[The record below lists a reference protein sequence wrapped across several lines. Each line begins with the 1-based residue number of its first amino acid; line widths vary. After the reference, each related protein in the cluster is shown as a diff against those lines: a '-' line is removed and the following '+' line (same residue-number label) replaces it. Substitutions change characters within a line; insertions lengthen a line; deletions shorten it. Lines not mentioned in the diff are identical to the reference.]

1 MTISKKLR
9 RYRGWIA
16 LVVLVAVGGV
26 AYALM
31 RPASSDTAATTYTT
45 GTAATGTL
53 SVTVAGTGNLEVDGT
68 TDVYPATSGTVASVK
83 VAEGDAVSKGDV
95 LFTLDADTA
104 EAATAKAL
112 ASYRQSQQGVA
123 QASANLV
130 KAKNNLATLQSRAK
144 EPSSTVTSADIT
156 AAKAEISSA
165 SASLTSSKASVTV
178 ASLEYE
184 QTHDAEGGLVVK
196 APASGVI
203 YTLDIEV
210 GDTVSTSGGGS
221 SSSTSGGGA
230 SATDGGTTS
239 TSSTSSSSSSAPIV
253 IAPEQPLAV
262 HLTVNEVDLPSLKV
276 GQRADIAFDALPD
289 ITATGK
295 VYDIADAGTN
305 SSGVVTFDVWLSLD
319 VADTGIRA
327 GMSSSATI
335 VTNVV
340 KDALLVPNG
349 AVKSDG
355 DGGYY
360 VQILDASGAPQ
371 KVVVETGEANA
382 TQTQI
387 LSGISAGD
395 TVVTASSNTAL
406 TNTGGG
412 GFMGMGGGGPR
423 D

>member
-16 LVVLVAVGGV
+16 LIALVAVGGV
-26 AYALM
+26 AYALT

-45 GTAATGTL
+45 GAAETGTL

-68 TDVYPATSGTVASVK
+68 TDVYPATSGTVATIK
-83 VAEGDAVSKGDV
+83 VAEGDEVAVGDV
-95 LFTLDADTA
+95 LFTLDSD
-104 EAATAKAL
+104 TAKASTAKSL

-123 QASANLV
+123 QSSANLV
-130 KAKNNLATLQSRAK
+130 KAKNNLATLQDHAD
-144 EPSSTVTSADIT
+144 EPSSTVTSADIA
-156 AAKAEISSA
+156 AAKAEVSSA

-178 ASLEYE
+178 ASLDYE
-184 QTHDAEGGLVVK
+184 QTKDAEGDLTVK
-196 APASGVI
+196 ATASGVV
-203 YTLDIEV
+203 YELNIEV
-210 GDTVSTSGGGS
+210 GDSVSTSSGS
-221 SSSTSGGGA
+221 SSNAAGTGA
-230 SATDGGTTS
+230 SATGAATT
-239 TSSTSSSSSSAPIV
+239 TSSSSSAPV
-253 IAPEQPLAV
+253 VLAPVQPLAV
-262 HLTVNEVDLPSLKV
+262 HLTVNEVDLPALKV
-276 GQRADIAFDALPD
+276 GQRADIAFDALPNV
-289 ITATGK
+289 TATGK
-295 VYDIADAGTN
+295 VYDISKAGTN

-319 VADTGIRA
+319 VADAGLRS
-327 GMSSSATI
+327 GMSSAATI

-360 VQILDASGAPQ
+360 VQVLDASGAPQ

-387 LSGISAGD
+387 LSGISEGD
-395 TVVTASSNTAL
+395 KVVTASSSATSSMSG
-406 TNTGGG
+406 TGG
-412 GFMGMGGGGPR
+412 GFMMGGIGGGPR